1 MKKQNLNFK
10 VTRDFFIEI
19 KYYSIQNNFKN
30 KGFGNKGFR
39 TYVDSKA
46 LTLKP

>member
-1 MKKQNLNFK
+1 MKWLIVDKL
-10 VTRDFFIEI
+10 TRARLMSLSEVCSGVQ
-19 KYYSIQNNFKN
+19 KERKAER
-30 KGFGNKGFR
+30 NKGFR

>member
-30 KGFGNKGFR
+30 KGFR